1 MGETYKRIRPM
12 FPLLSHMV
20 SSSPPLPGV
29 CLRGQPQKWGV
40 SKCSVLSGG
49 CQRGKTPRQKFFA
62 KGVKQSGS
70 SDKPLRAAA
79 SRQNGALR
87 NITIFFPWLRKH
99 THCRPA
105 EEGKARREAPGD
117 GCIWLYVVGCMKNRE
132 GKKEPGREGE
142 WGTGSLF

>member
-1 MGETYKRIRPM
+1 MVYHIFRDCARGCGKNDKYIHHRGPPSAS
-12 FPLLSHMV
+12 FP
-20 SSSPPLPGV
+20 SSVGRLWV
-29 CLRGQPQKWGV
+29 CFRSQPQKWGV

-49 CQRGKTPRQKFFA
+49 CQRGKTPRQKFLA
-62 KGVKQSGS
+62 KGFKQSGS

-99 THCRPA
+99 THSRPA

-117 GCIWLYVVGCMKNRE
+117 GCICLYVVGCMKNR
-132 GKKEPGREGE
+132 
-142 WGTGSLF
+142 